1 MKKVAIIGC
10 GISGLYFANLLQEN
24 LEYDYTIFE
33 KRPNLD
39 YEDGYG
45 IQLSVNSIKLL
56 NQIGFNKIS
65 GYEIFNPKEINF
77 FDAKTVKKICKIDIT
92 KFNYDKNYYTT
103 LKRSNLIKFLL
114 KNIPEEKIKFDLE
127 VRDVEYLAKIKIN
140 LSNNHNEEFDYLVV
154 ADGVFSK
161 TKSIILSE
169 EKNIEFNNSVAL
181 RGNIKNYEKEDISL
195 YLGKDFHFVIYPVNQ
210 NKEFNFIS
218 IIKKNLKNIEVS
230 NVSLFNDNNFLKSLT
245 NEIYNKTSV
254 QLEGKIENIK
264 SFPIF
269 VSKSL
274 KISNRKNT
282 YFVGDALYAYSPSFA
297 QGASQSIEA
306 SAEVFDDIK
315 NNVNDYYKKRV
326 KKIKL
331 VNLRSKLNHFI
342 FHLSNPIIVFLRNI
356 ILKILVKNKKFLEL
370 YLGKIY
376 RN

>member
-1 MKKVAIIGC
+1 MKKIAIIGC
-10 GISGLYFANLLQEN
+10 GISGLYFANLLEKS
-24 LEYDYTIFE
+24 LEYDYTIYE
-33 KRPNLD
+33 KRSKLD

-56 NQIGFNKIS
+56 NKIGFNNIS
-65 GYEIFNPKEINF
+65 DHEIFNPRKINF
-77 FDAKTVKKICKIDIT
+77 FDAKTAKKICKIDIS

-114 KNIPEEKIKFDLE
+114 KNIPEEKIQFNIE
-127 VRDVEYLAKIKIN
+127 VCDIEYLEKIKIN
-140 LSNNHNEEFDYLVV
+140 LSNKHNEEFDYLVV

-169 EKNIEFNNSVAL
+169 EKKVEFNNLVAL

-195 YLGKDFHFVIYPVNQ
+195 YLGKNFHFVIYPVNK

-218 IIKKNLKNIEVS
+218 IIRKNLNNREVFDG
-230 NVSLFNDNNFLKSLT
+230 SLFNDDIFLKSLT
-245 NEIYNKTSV
+245 NEIYSRTSV

-269 VSKSL
+269 VSRGL
-274 KISNRKNT
+274 NIPNRKNT
-282 YFVGDALYAYSPSFA
+282 YLVGDALYAYPPSFA

-306 SAEVFDDIK
+306 STEVFDEIK
-315 NNVNDYYKKRV
+315 NNGSGYYNKRR

-331 VNLRSKLNHFI
+331 VNWRSKLNHFA
-342 FHLSNPIIVFLRNI
+342 FHLSNPIIVFFRNL
-356 ILKILVKNKKFLEL
+356 ILKILVKNNKFLEI
-370 YLGKIY
+370 YLGNIY

>member
-10 GISGLYFANLLQEN
+10 GISGLYFANLLQKN

-33 KRPNLD
+33 KRSKLD

-65 GYEIFNPKEINF
+65 SYEIFNPKEINF

-114 KNIPEEKIKFDLE
+114 KNIPEERIKFNIE
-127 VRDVEYLAKIKIN
+127 VKDIEYLAKIKIN
-140 LSNNHNEEFDYLVV
+140 LSNDQNEEFDYLVV

-169 EKNIEFNNSVAL
+169 EKNIVFNNSVAL

-218 IIKKNLKNIEVS
+218 IIKKNLKNIEIS
-230 NVSLFNDNNFLKSLT
+230 DVSLFNDDNFLKSLT

-254 QLEGKIENIK
+254 QLEGKIKNIK
-264 SFPIF
+264 SFPVF
-269 VSKSL
+269 VSRSL
-274 KISNRKNT
+274 KISNKKNT
-282 YFVGDALYAYSPSFA
+282 YFVGDALYAYPPSFA

-306 SAEVFDDIK
+306 SAEIFGDIK
-315 NNVNDYYKKRV
+315 NNGNDYYNKRI

-331 VNLRSKLNHFI
+331 VNLRSKLNYFI
-342 FHLSNPIIVFLRNI
+342 FHLSNPIIVFFRNI

>member
-1 MKKVAIIGC
+1 MKKIAIIGC
-10 GISGLYFANLLQEN
+10 GISGLYFANLLQKN

-33 KRPNLD
+33 KRPKLD

-65 GYEIFNPKEINF
+65 SYEIFNPKEINF

-114 KNIPEEKIKFDLE
+114 KNIPEEKIKFNIE
-127 VRDVEYLAKIKIN
+127 VKDIEYLAKIKIN
-140 LSNNHNEEFDYLVV
+140 LSNNQNEEFDYLVV

-218 IIKKNLKNIEVS
+218 IIKKNLKNAEVS
-230 NVSLFNDNNFLKSLT
+230 DVNLFNDDNFLKSLT

-269 VSKSL
+269 VSRSL
-274 KISNRKNT
+274 KISSKKNT
-282 YFVGDALYAYSPSFA
+282 YFVGDALYAYPPSFA

-306 SAEVFDDIK
+306 STEIFDDIK
-315 NNVNDYYKKRV
+315 NNGNDYYNKRI

-342 FHLSNPIIVFLRNI
+342 FHLSNPIIVFFRNI

>member
-10 GISGLYFANLLQEN
+10 GISGLYFANLLQKN

-33 KRPNLD
+33 KRPKLD

-65 GYEIFNPKEINF
+65 SYEIFNPKEINF

-218 IIKKNLKNIEVS
+218 IIKKNLKNVEIS
-230 NVSLFNDNNFLKSLT
+230 DVSLFNDDNFLKSLT

-269 VSKSL
+269 VSRSL
-274 KISNRKNT
+274 KISSKKNT
-282 YFVGDALYAYSPSFA
+282 YFVGDALYAYPPSFA

-306 SAEVFDDIK
+306 STEVFEEIK
-315 NNVNDYYKKRV
+315 NNGNGYYNKRI

-331 VNLRSKLNHFI
+331 VNLRSRLNHFI
-342 FHLSNPIIVFLRNI
+342 FHLSNPIIVFFRNI
-356 ILKILVKNKKFLEL
+356 ILKILIKNKKFLEL

>member
-1 MKKVAIIGC
+1 MKKIAIIGC
-10 GISGLYFANLLQEN
+10 GISGLYFANLLQKN

-33 KRPNLD
+33 KRPKLD

-65 GYEIFNPKEINF
+65 SYEIFNPKEINF

-218 IIKKNLKNIEVS
+218 IIKKNLKNVEIS
-230 NVSLFNDNNFLKSLT
+230 DVSLFNDDNFLKSLT

-282 YFVGDALYAYSPSFA
+282 YFVGDALYAYPPSFA

-306 SAEVFDDIK
+306 SAEIFDDIK
-315 NNVNDYYKKRV
+315 NNSNDYYNKRI

-342 FHLSNPIIVFLRNI
+342 FHLSNPIIVFFRNI

>member
-10 GISGLYFANLLQEN
+10 GISGLYFANLLQKN

-33 KRPNLD
+33 KRPKLD

-65 GYEIFNPKEINF
+65 SYEIFNPKEINF

-114 KNIPEEKIKFDLE
+114 KNIPEEKIKFNIE
-127 VRDVEYLAKIKIN
+127 VKDIEYLAKIKIN
-140 LSNNHNEEFDYLVV
+140 LSNNQNEEFDYLVV

-218 IIKKNLKNIEVS
+218 IIKKNLKNEEVFD
-230 NVSLFNDNNFLKSLT
+230 VSLFNDDNFLKSLT

-274 KISNRKNT
+274 KISSRKNT
-282 YFVGDALYAYSPSFA
+282 YFVGDALYAHSPSFA

-315 NNVNDYYKKRV
+315 NNGNDYYNKRI

-342 FHLSNPIIVFLRNI
+342 FHLSNPIIVFFRNI

>member
-10 GISGLYFANLLQEN
+10 GISGLYFANLLQKN

-33 KRPNLD
+33 KRPKLD

-65 GYEIFNPKEINF
+65 SYEIFNPKEINF

-114 KNIPEEKIKFDLE
+114 KNIPEEKIKFNIE
-127 VRDVEYLAKIKIN
+127 VKDIEYLAKIKIN
-140 LSNNHNEEFDYLVV
+140 LSNNQNEEFDYLVV

-218 IIKKNLKNIEVS
+218 IIKKNLKNVEVS

-254 QLEGKIENIK
+254 QLEGKIKNIK

-269 VSKSL
+269 VSRSL
-274 KISNRKNT
+274 KISSKKNT
-282 YFVGDALYAYSPSFA
+282 YFVGDALYAYTPSFA

-306 SAEVFDDIK
+306 STDVFEEIK
-315 NNVNDYYKKRV
+315 NNGNDYYNKRK

-331 VNLRSKLNHFI
+331 VNLRSRLNHFI
-342 FHLSNPIIVFLRNI
+342 FHLSNPIIVFFRNI

>member
-1 MKKVAIIGC
+1 MKKIAIIGC
-10 GISGLYFANLLQEN
+10 GISGLYFANLLQKN

-33 KRPNLD
+33 KRPKLD

-56 NQIGFNKIS
+56 NQIDFNKIS
-65 GYEIFNPKEINF
+65 SYEIFNPKEINF
-77 FDAKTVKKICKIDIT
+77 YDAKTVKKICKIDIT

-103 LKRSNLIKFLL
+103 LKRSNLIKFFL
-114 KNIPEEKIKFDLE
+114 KNIPEEKIKFNIE
-127 VRDVEYLAKIKIN
+127 VRDIEYLAKIKIN
-140 LSNNHNEEFDYLVV
+140 LSNNQSEEFDYLVV

-161 TKSIILSE
+161 TKSIILPE

-218 IIKKNLKNIEVS
+218 IIKKNLKNVEIS
-230 NVSLFNDNNFLKSLT
+230 DVSLFNDDNFLKSLT

-269 VSKSL
+269 VSRSL
-274 KISNRKNT
+274 KISTKKNT

-306 SAEVFDDIK
+306 SAEIFDDIK
-315 NNVNDYYKKRV
+315 NNGNDYYNKRI

-342 FHLSNPIIVFLRNI
+342 FHLSNPIIVFFRNI

>member
-10 GISGLYFANLLQEN
+10 GISGLYLANLLQKN

-33 KRPNLD
+33 KRPKLD

-56 NQIGFNKIS
+56 NQIGFNKINS
-65 GYEIFNPKEINF
+65 YEIFNPKEINF
-77 FDAKTVKKICKIDIT
+77 FDAKTLKKICKIDIT
-92 KFNYDKNYYTT
+92 KFNYDNNYYTT

-114 KNIPEEKIKFDLE
+114 KNIPEEKIKFNIE
-127 VRDVEYLAKIKIN
+127 VRDIEYLAKIKIN
-140 LSNNHNEEFDYLVV
+140 LSNNQNEEFDYLVV

-218 IIKKNLKNIEVS
+218 IIKKNLKNVEVS
-230 NVSLFNDNNFLKSLT
+230 DVSLFNDDNFLKSLT

-306 SAEVFDDIK
+306 SAEVFHDIK
-315 NNVNDYYKKRV
+315 NNGNDYYNKRI

-342 FHLSNPIIVFLRNI
+342 FHLSNPIIVFFRNI

>member
-1 MKKVAIIGC
+1 MKKIAIIGC
-10 GISGLYFANLLQEN
+10 GISGLYFANLLQKN

-33 KRPNLD
+33 KRPKLD

-65 GYEIFNPKEINF
+65 SYEIFNPKEINF

-114 KNIPEEKIKFDLE
+114 KNIPEEKIKFNIE
-127 VRDVEYLAKIKIN
+127 VRDIEYLAKIKIN
-140 LSNNHNEEFDYLVV
+140 LSNNQNEEFDYLVV

-161 TKSIILSE
+161 TKSIILPE

-218 IIKKNLKNIEVS
+218 IIKKNLKNAEVS
-230 NVSLFNDNNFLKSLT
+230 DVNLFNDHNFLKSLT

-269 VSKSL
+269 VSRSL
-274 KISNRKNT
+274 KISTKKNT
-282 YFVGDALYAYSPSFA
+282 YFVGDALYAYPPSFA

-306 SAEVFDDIK
+306 STEIFDDIK
-315 NNVNDYYKKRV
+315 NNGNDYYNKRI

-342 FHLSNPIIVFLRNI
+342 FHLSNPIIVFFRNI

>member
-1 MKKVAIIGC
+1 MKKIAIIGC
-10 GISGLYFANLLQEN
+10 GISGLYFANLLQKN

-56 NQIGFNKIS
+56 NKIGFNKINS
-65 GYEIFNPKEINF
+65 YEVFNPKEISF

-114 KNIPEEKIKFDLE
+114 KNIPEEKIKFNIE
-127 VRDVEYLAKIKIN
+127 VKDIEYLAKIKIN
-140 LSNNHNEEFDYLVV
+140 LSNNQNEEFDYLVV

-342 FHLSNPIIVFLRNI
+342 FHLSNPIIVFFRNI

>member
-1 MKKVAIIGC
+1 MKRVAIIGC
-10 GISGLYFANLLQEN
+10 GISGLYFANLLQKN

-33 KRPNLD
+33 KRPKLD
-39 YEDGYG
+39 CEDGYG
-45 IQLSVNSIKLL
+45 IQLSVNSVKLL

-65 GYEIFNPKEINF
+65 SYEIFNPKEINF

-92 KFNYDKNYYTT
+92 KFNYDNNYYTT

-114 KNIPEEKIKFDLE
+114 KNIPEEKIKFNIE
-127 VRDVEYLAKIKIN
+127 VKDIEYLAKIKIN
-140 LSNNHNEEFDYLVV
+140 LSNNQNEEFDYLVV

-169 EKNIEFNNSVAL
+169 EKNIVFNNSVAL
-181 RGNIKNYEKEDISL
+181 RGNIENYEKEDISL

-218 IIKKNLKNIEVS
+218 IIKKNLKNIEIS
-230 NVSLFNDNNFLKSLT
+230 DVSLFNDDNFLKSLT

-269 VSKSL
+269 VSRSL
-274 KISNRKNT
+274 KISNQKNT
-282 YFVGDALYAYSPSFA
+282 YFVGDALYAYPPSFA

-306 SAEVFDDIK
+306 SAEIFDDIK
-315 NNVNDYYKKRV
+315 NNGNDYYNKRI

-342 FHLSNPIIVFLRNI
+342 FHLSNPIIVFFRNI

>member
-1 MKKVAIIGC
+1 MKKIAIIGC
-10 GISGLYFANLLQEN
+10 GISGLYFANLLQKN

-33 KRPNLD
+33 KRPRLD

-65 GYEIFNPKEINF
+65 SYEIFNPKEINF

-114 KNIPEEKIKFDLE
+114 KNIPEERIKFNIE
-127 VRDVEYLAKIKIN
+127 VKDIEYLAKIKIN
-140 LSNNHNEEFDYLVV
+140 LSNDQNEEFDYLVV

-218 IIKKNLKNIEVS
+218 IIKKNLKNVEIS
-230 NVSLFNDNNFLKSLT
+230 DVSLFNDDNFLKSLT

-274 KISNRKNT
+274 KISNKKNT

-315 NNVNDYYKKRV
+315 NNVNDYYKKRI

-342 FHLSNPIIVFLRNI
+342 FHLSNPIIVFFRNI

>member
-1 MKKVAIIGC
+1 MKKIAIIGC
-10 GISGLYFANLLQEN
+10 GISGLYFANLLQKN

-33 KRPNLD
+33 KKPNLD

-56 NQIGFNKIS
+56 NEIGFSKIS
-65 GYEIFNPKEINF
+65 SYEIFNPKEINF

-114 KNIPEEKIKFDLE
+114 KNIPEEKIKFNIE
-127 VRDVEYLAKIKIN
+127 VRDIEYLAKIKIN

-218 IIKKNLKNIEVS
+218 IIKKNLKNVEVS
-230 NVSLFNDNNFLKSLT
+230 DANLFNDDNFLKSLT

-254 QLEGKIENIK
+254 QLQGKIKNIK

-269 VSKSL
+269 VSRSL
-274 KISNRKNT
+274 KISSRKNT
-282 YFVGDALYAYSPSFA
+282 YFVGDALYAYPPSFA
-297 QGASQSIEA
+297 QGASQSIET
-306 SAEVFDDIK
+306 SAEVFDEIK
-315 NNVNDYYKKRV
+315 NNGNSYYDKRI

-331 VNLRSKLNHFI
+331 INLRSKLNHFI
-342 FHLSNPIIVFLRNI
+342 FHLSNPIIVFFRNI
-356 ILKILVKNKKFLEL
+356 ILKILVKNKKFLEI

>member
-1 MKKVAIIGC
+1 MKKIAIIGC
-10 GISGLYFANLLQEN
+10 GISGLYFANLLQKN

-33 KRPNLD
+33 KRPKLD

-56 NQIGFNKIS
+56 NQIGFNKINS
-65 GYEIFNPKEINF
+65 YEIFNPKEINF

-114 KNIPEEKIKFDLE
+114 KNIPEEKIKFNIE
-127 VRDVEYLAKIKIN
+127 VRDIEYLAKIKIN

-218 IIKKNLKNIEVS
+218 IIKKNLKNAEVS
-230 NVSLFNDNNFLKSLT
+230 DVSLFNDDNFLKSLT

-269 VSKSL
+269 VSRSL
-274 KISNRKNT
+274 KISTKKNT
-282 YFVGDALYAYSPSFA
+282 YFVGDALYAYPPSFA

-306 SAEVFDDIK
+306 STEIFDDIK
-315 NNVNDYYKKRV
+315 NNGNDYYNKRI

-342 FHLSNPIIVFLRNI
+342 FHLSNPIIVFFRNI

>member
-1 MKKVAIIGC
+1 MKKIAIIGC
-10 GISGLYFANLLQEN
+10 GISGLYFANLLQKN

-33 KRPNLD
+33 KRPRLD

-65 GYEIFNPKEINF
+65 SYEIFNPKEINF

-114 KNIPEEKIKFDLE
+114 KNIPEEKIKFNIE
-127 VRDVEYLAKIKIN
+127 VKDIEYLAKIKIN
-140 LSNNHNEEFDYLVV
+140 LSNDQNEEFDYLVV

-169 EKNIEFNNSVAL
+169 EKNIVFNNSVAL

-218 IIKKNLKNIEVS
+218 IIKKNLKNVEIS
-230 NVSLFNDNNFLKSLT
+230 DVSLFNDDNFLKSLT

-306 SAEVFDDIK
+306 AAEVFDDIK
-315 NNVNDYYKKRV
+315 NNGNDYYNKRI

-342 FHLSNPIIVFLRNI
+342 FHLSNPIIVFFRNI

>member
-10 GISGLYFANLLQEN
+10 GISGLYFANLLQKN

-33 KRPNLD
+33 KRPKLD

-45 IQLSVNSIKLL
+45 IQLSVNSVKLL

-65 GYEIFNPKEINF
+65 SYEIFNPKEINF

-114 KNIPEEKIKFDLE
+114 KNIPEEKIKFNIE
-127 VRDVEYLAKIKIN
+127 VKDIEYLAKIKIN
-140 LSNNHNEEFDYLVV
+140 LSNNQNEEFDYLVV

-161 TKSIILSE
+161 TKSILLPE

-218 IIKKNLKNIEVS
+218 IIKKNLKNAEVS
-230 NVSLFNDNNFLKSLT
+230 DVSLFNDDNFLKSLT

-269 VSKSL
+269 VSRSL
-274 KISNRKNT
+274 KISSKKNT
-282 YFVGDALYAYSPSFA
+282 YFVGDALYTYSPSFA

-306 SAEVFDDIK
+306 SAEVFDEIK
-315 NNVNDYYKKRV
+315 NNGNGYYNKRIE
-326 KKIKL
+326 KIKL

-342 FHLSNPIIVFLRNI
+342 FHLSNPIIVFFRNI
-356 ILKILVKNKKFLEL
+356 ILKILVKNKKFLEF

>member
-10 GISGLYFANLLQEN
+10 GISGLYFANLLQKN

-33 KRPNLD
+33 KRPKLD

-65 GYEIFNPKEINF
+65 SYEIFNPKEINF

-114 KNIPEEKIKFDLE
+114 KNIPEEKIKFNLE
-127 VRDVEYLAKIKIN
+127 VRDIEYLAKIKIN

-218 IIKKNLKNIEVS
+218 IIKKNLKNVEIS
-230 NVSLFNDNNFLKSLT
+230 DVSLFNDDNFLKSLT

-269 VSKSL
+269 VSRSL
-274 KISNRKNT
+274 KISNKKNT

-306 SAEVFDDIK
+306 SAEVFHDIK
-315 NNVNDYYKKRV
+315 NNGNDYYNKRI

-342 FHLSNPIIVFLRNI
+342 FHLSNPIIVFFRNI

>member
-1 MKKVAIIGC
+1 MKKIAIIGC
-10 GISGLYFANLLQEN
+10 GISGLYFANLLQKN

-33 KRPNLD
+33 KRPRLD

-65 GYEIFNPKEINF
+65 SYEIFNPKEINF

-114 KNIPEEKIKFDLE
+114 KNIPEERIKFNIE
-127 VRDVEYLAKIKIN
+127 VKDIEYLAKIKIN
-140 LSNNHNEEFDYLVV
+140 LSNDQNEEFDYLVV

-218 IIKKNLKNIEVS
+218 IIKKNLKNIEIS
-230 NVSLFNDNNFLKSLT
+230 DVSLFNDDNFLKSLT

-254 QLEGKIENIK
+254 QLEGKIKNIK
-264 SFPIF
+264 SFPVF
-269 VSKSL
+269 VSRSL
-274 KISNRKNT
+274 KISNKKNT
-282 YFVGDALYAYSPSFA
+282 YFVGDALYAYPPSFA

-306 SAEVFDDIK
+306 SAEIFGDIK
-315 NNVNDYYKKRV
+315 NNGNDYYNKRI

-331 VNLRSKLNHFI
+331 VNLRSKLNYFI
-342 FHLSNPIIVFLRNI
+342 FHLSNPIIVFFRNI

>member
-1 MKKVAIIGC
+1 MKKIAIIGC
-10 GISGLYFANLLQEN
+10 GISGLYFANLLQKN

-33 KRPNLD
+33 KKPNLD

-56 NQIGFNKIS
+56 NKIGFNKIS

-114 KNIPEEKIKFDLE
+114 KNIPEEKIKFNIE
-127 VRDVEYLAKIKIN
+127 VRDIEYLAKIKIN
-140 LSNNHNEEFDYLVV
+140 LSNNQIEEFDYLVV

-181 RGNIKNYEKEDISL
+181 RGIIKNYEKEDISL

-218 IIKKNLKNIEVS
+218 IIKKNLKNAEVS
-230 NVSLFNDNNFLKSLT
+230 DVNLFNDDNFLKSLT

-269 VSKSL
+269 VSRSL
-274 KISNRKNT
+274 KISSKKNT
-282 YFVGDALYAYSPSFA
+282 YFVGDALYAYPPSFA

-306 SAEVFDDIK
+306 STEIFDDIK
-315 NNVNDYYKKRV
+315 NNGNDYYNKRI

-342 FHLSNPIIVFLRNI
+342 FHLSNPIIVFFRNI